1 MFLRRVVALARSPC
15 IRRCNTNAAKSARTV
30 PKRDIAASSQT
41 KLPKKTIGLVLL
53 GGLGAAIYSGDILPD
68 AIQNPINEGIAAI
81 TERVTGMTESI
92 TQSDN
97 EKLLPD
103 MPPVPLGHMPRPT
116 LVIDLEECLI
126 SREWNKR
133 YGWRTVKRPGAD
145 KFLVHLAQFFEIV
158 VFTTKPFA
166 MAEPIMARL
175 DPLGAVT
182 HTLYRDSMTW
192 KDGTLV
198 KDLSRL
204 NRDLAKVIVID
215 DDKDC
220 LQMQPENGIIIAPF
234 GGSEDQDR
242 ILLDLIPFLEELGM
256 RPVKDVRTVL
266 KHFDNDA
273 KKMAKNGLMMKKRAD
288 SRRRRREQTGL
299 GGMLRRSNSARPNQA
314 KPKPKPKPQPQR
326 RPTPVPILQPTARA
340 VLPPKQVPG
349 VGVWRQEPT
358 YVKVMEPSTTEPRQT
373 LWERLT
379 KYNKESAKEMQ
390 AQQKLLQEAMMKQQ
404 LEARAKAGG
413 GQPNV

>member
-81 TERVTGMTESI
+81 TERVAGMTESFS
-92 TQSDN
+92 QSDN

-299 GGMLRRSNSARPNQA
+299 GGMLRRNSARPKSA
-314 KPKPKPKPQPQR
+314 KPKEKPAPQPQR

-340 VLPPKQVPG
+340 VAPKQVPG

-358 YVKVMEPSTTEPRQT
+358 YVKVMEPSTTDPRQT
-373 LWERLT
+373 IWERLT
-379 KYNKESAKEMQ
+379 AYNKESAKEMQ
-390 AQQKLLQEAMMKQQ
+390 AQQKALQEAMMKQQ
-404 LEARAKAGG
+404 LEARAKG
-413 GQPNV
+413 GQANV